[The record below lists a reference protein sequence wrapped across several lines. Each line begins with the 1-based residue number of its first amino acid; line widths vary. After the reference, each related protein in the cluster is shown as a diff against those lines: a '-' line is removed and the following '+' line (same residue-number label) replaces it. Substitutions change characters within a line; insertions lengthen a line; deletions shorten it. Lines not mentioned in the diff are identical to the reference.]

1 MAAGCDPCRQPLG
14 GGPIVRLS
22 TDVILPLAC
31 LRRKSSFFYV
41 QAFCT
46 FTPVNARRRKSHV
59 KLIWWFR
66 AMSCQVTFS
75 PFYVLITS
83 SNARFE
89 LLVPFKK
96 YPSPHHFCITKQD
109 ILPCPSASPTIP
121 TRPPKPSRIRSWK
134 HVTVSS
140 DPRYT
145 RLMCLFCC
153 LLIVCHW
160 PPYPRGTS
168 FWCFLFDDSSSGTSL
183 PKVKAWRRLHN

>member
-14 GGPIVRLS
+14 GGPGCPLMSSFRL
-22 TDVILPLAC
+22 LEAQ
-31 LRRKSSFFYV
+31 SSFFLRSGV
-41 QAFCT
+41 FVLLPQST
-46 FTPVNARRRKSHV
+46 HV
-59 KLIWWFR
+59 EENRTSNRPPTSAAAKV
-66 AMSCQVTFS
+66 SCHVTFS

-145 RLMCLFCC
+145 HLM
-153 LLIVCHW
+153 LIVCHW
-160 PPYPRGTS
+160 HHHIRVAHHSGISSLTMIPPAH
-168 FWCFLFDDSSSGTSL
+168 LFR
-183 PKVKAWRRLHN
+183 K